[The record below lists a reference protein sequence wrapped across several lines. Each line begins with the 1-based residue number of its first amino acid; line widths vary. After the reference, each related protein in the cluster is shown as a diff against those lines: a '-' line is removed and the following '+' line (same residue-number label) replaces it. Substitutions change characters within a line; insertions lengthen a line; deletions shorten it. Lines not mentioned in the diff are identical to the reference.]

1 MPGFPARVGW
11 SRMCNMIACEPTQRI
26 EFVAEPEGRPQPPPQ
41 RTEFASQSTTDYA
54 RIEEL
59 LNRCWDELDGIE
71 LNVKL
76 TDMIRLLE
84 FKHKLASSAE
94 AEREF
99 WRLIQ
104 SIRRDELAHF
114 GDVNNPESDQ

>member
-1 MPGFPARVGW
+1 MPGFPARLAW
-11 SRMCNMIACEPTQRI
+11 SRMCNMMACEPTLRI
-26 EFVAEPEGRPQPPPQ
+26 EFAEEPEVQPEHPPQ
-41 RTEFASQSTTDYA
+41 QTEPASQSTSDYA

-99 WRLIQ
+99 WRLINT
-104 SIRRDELAHF
+104 IRRDELAHL
-114 GDVNNPESDQ
+114 GDVNNTEPDK

>member
-1 MPGFPARVGW
+1 MPGFPACLAW
-11 SRMCNMIACEPTQRI
+11 SRTCNMIACEPTLRI
-26 EFVAEPEGRPQPPPQ
+26 EFGEEPEGQPEHPSQHADP
-41 RTEFASQSTTDYA
+41 ASPTTSDYA

-84 FKHKLASSAE
+84 FKHKLASSAD
-94 AEREF
+94 AERAF
-99 WRLIQ
+99 WRLINT
-104 SIRRDELAHF
+104 IRREELAQF
-114 GDVNNPESDQ
+114 GDDNNTEPDK